1 MNPVVESAAP
11 PKRRGKR
18 SLVIL
23 LSIVAIGGGIAA
35 WQLVANAGLESTDNA
50 QIEAEIVP
58 VPARVGGVVVE
69 ILVHDNQHVAQ
80 GDIIARIDDVPAKAR
95 LAQAEAAVRAAEA
108 KAAAAEVDARIATT
122 NASGNFDVASASKV
136 TAQSEVVAARTQL
149 AEANAAVKAA
159 EAAYAQ
165 AKADRDRDAQLQRD
179 GVVADAQAS
188 ASRTR
193 ADVAASNLTAA
204 RAHVA
209 SLRAGVDKLQSRIGE
224 VDARIEQT
232 KDVDV
237 FDAQAKARAAAAQA
251 DVAVAKAARDVAA
264 LELDYTTIR
273 APQAGVLSKRTISVG
288 QMLAPGQAVGLL
300 VTESL
305 WVAANF
311 KETQV
316 EAMHVGQAAD
326 IAIDAFPGVKVS
338 GQLESLAG
346 ATGARFSLLPPDN
359 ATGNYTK
366 VVQRVPMRVRLTQV
380 PAGLALRPGL
390 SVHVT
395 VDTRDADRSARTA
408 HVD

>member
-1 MNPVVESAAP
+1 MNPVENAP
-11 PKRRGKR
+11 APKRRGKR

-23 LSIVAIGGGIAA
+23 LSIVAVGGGIAA

-58 VPARVGGVVVE
+58 VPVRVGGVVVE
-69 ILVHDNQHVAQ
+69 IAVHENQRLAK
-80 GDIIARIDDVPAKAR
+80 GDVIARIDDVPAKAR
-95 LAQAEAAVRAAEA
+95 LAQAEAAVKAAEA

-122 NASGNFDVASASKV
+122 NASGNFDVASASKI
-136 TAQSEVVAARTQL
+136 TAESEVVAARTQL

-165 AKADRDRDAQLQRD
+165 AKVDRDRDAQLQKE
-179 GVVADAQAS
+179 GVVPDAQAS

-193 ADVAASNLTAA
+193 ADVAASNLAAA

-264 LELDYTTIR
+264 LELEYTTIR
-273 APQAGVLSKRTISVG
+273 APQAGVLSKKSITVG

-300 VTESL
+300 VTEAM
-305 WVAANF
+305 WVNANF

-316 EAMHVGQAAD
+316 EAMHAGQTVE
-326 IAIDAFPGVKVS
+326 IKIDAFPGTKIK

-366 VVQRVPMRVRLTQV
+366 VVQRVPMRVRLIDV
-380 PAGLALRPGL
+380 PAGLSLRPGL

-395 VDTRDADRSARTA
+395 VDTRDGDTSTRTA